1 MLLFRSVAAVAD
13 PVPLVVDLDGTL
25 TPADVTIESLLR
37 VIRSNFMGIFAVIG
51 WLLRGRSVTK
61 ALAARLAPPDA
72 TALPLNPGVVAL
84 IQAARADGRQIILA
98 TASHQRIASRIA
110 KATGLFDIAI
120 GSLRRRHVK
129 GTGKLTA
136 LRTII
141 GPGPFDYIGDSP
153 ADVPLWRAARTA
165 YSCRYRPSGL
175 AVVPVGDVVRRNAR
189 AVIRALR
196 PHQWAKNILVFV
208 PVATAGLL
216 LNGEAMLHALLAAVL
231 FSLVASGIYQINDL
245 LDIDADR
252 AHAKKR
258 NRPIAAG
265 SLPVVH
271 ALLLA
276 ALLITLAFAGALAT
290 LSPRF
295 AGVLLLY
302 LILTTAY
309 SIRLKAVVTLDVITL
324 GCLYTLRIAAGAV
337 AAKVVV
343 SSWLLLFSI
352 FFFLSLGYL
361 KRFTELRDAHD
372 PKRLLDGRGYIGG
385 DLPVVAMAGIAAGM
399 VSILVMALFITDQ
412 KATGDYA
419 SPLALWGIFLCLLYW
434 INRVWIMAYRGQIDC
449 DPVAFAVRDG
459 RSIAVAVLAGTIMI
473 VARTVT
479 MPGFTL

>member
-1 MLLFRSVAAVAD
+1 MPLTRSTGAVAD

-37 VIRSNFMGIFAVIG
+37 VIRSELMGFFVVIG
-51 WLLRGRSVTK
+51 WLLQGRSVAK
-61 ALAARLAPPDA
+61 ALAARFAPPDA
-72 TALPLNPGVVAL
+72 AALPLNPGVIAL
-84 IQAARADGRQIILA
+84 IHAARADGRQIILA
-98 TASHQRIASRIA
+98 TASHQRIATRVA
-110 KATGLFDIAI
+110 LATGLFDIAI
-120 GSLRRRHVK
+120 GSLRRRHLK
-129 GTGKLTA
+129 GTGKLAA

-165 YSCRYRPSGL
+165 YSCRYHSSGL
-175 AVVPVGDVVRRNAR
+175 AIVPVSDVVRRNAR

-216 LNGEAMLHALLAAVL
+216 LNAEAMLHATLAAAL
-231 FSLVASGIYQINDL
+231 FSLVASGLYQINDV

-252 AHAKKR
+252 AHAKKCK
-258 NRPIAAG
+258 RPIAAG
-265 SLPVVH
+265 SLPVAQ

-276 ALLITLAFAGALAT
+276 AFLITLAFAGALVA
-290 LSPRF
+290 LGPKF

-337 AAKVVV
+337 AVNVVV

-361 KRFTELRDAHD
+361 KRFTELRSAHD

-385 DLPVVAMAGIAAGM
+385 DLPVVGMAGVAAGM

-412 KATGDYA
+412 KATGNYA
-419 SPLALWGIFLCLLYW
+419 SPVALWGIFLCLLYW
-434 INRVWIMAYRGQIDC
+434 INRVWIMAYRDQIDC
-449 DPVAFAVRDG
+449 DPVAFAVRDV
-459 RSIAVAVLAGTIMI
+459 RSIAVAIIAGTIML
-473 VARTVT
+473 VAQSVSI
-479 MPGFTL
+479 PGITP